1 MKGSL
6 WTLFANKNVTHV
18 HAVFLDAFR
27 DLTQSGAKGA
37 AALVHMYDNLND
49 APKSTARL
57 LAGYITLLQCWI
69 YEHFPYVGSVVA
81 TEDYDERKPRA
92 CHWKSGKALPVSMYR
107 RHSDRL
113 MSDVVCWIWYGDHR
127 AFREFKICLAPSQ
140 CSPDYMNWF
149 YMIYHP
155 FMSPA
160 QPGDP
165 PRHPPVQHHDTF
177 VELDVA

>member
-1 MKGSL
+1 MEKLGVDGDRTGSNSDQNERS
-6 WTLFANKNVTHV
+6 F
-18 HAVFLDAFR
+18 
-27 DLTQSGAKGA
+27 
-37 AALVHMYDNLND
+37 
-49 APKSTARL
+49 
-57 LAGYITLLQCWI
+57 
-69 YEHFPYVGSVVA
+69 HFHFHFHY
-81 TEDYDERKPRA
+81 Y
-92 CHWKSGKALPVSMYR
+92 YQ
-107 RHSDRL
+107 
-113 MSDVVCWIWYGDHR
+113 
-127 AFREFKICLAPSQ
+127 PSQ